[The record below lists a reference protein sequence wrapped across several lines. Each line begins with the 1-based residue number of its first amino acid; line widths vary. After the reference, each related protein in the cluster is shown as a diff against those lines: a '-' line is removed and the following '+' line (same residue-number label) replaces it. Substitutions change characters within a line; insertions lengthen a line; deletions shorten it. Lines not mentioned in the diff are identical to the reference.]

1 MINSKEESLLNIIEL
16 FDKYFKNKL
25 EFIEYSENLY
35 EDKEY
40 KGYINHI
47 LNKLENN
54 LEINSLSL
62 PLFVHSWNIKRSTSN
77 FNKFIELTQ
86 GVYSILLEKLSN
98 YIFFSTDICDSIIL
112 SNEFYLNIPIIQQ
125 SLISCLDEGSSFLKK
140 AELSSNNIIKVKE
153 FENDLSLKDRFIKNL
168 KNLRK
173 NL

>member
-98 YIFFSTDICDSIIL
+98 YISFSTDICDSIIL

-140 AELSSNNIIKVKE
+140 SELSSNNIIEVKE

-168 KNLRK
+168 KNLRS